1 MSFMKKSI
9 TQSSAPT
16 GSQPAVYVQIVVVTS
31 PQSTPMQVPVSPSPV
46 PVPAPL
52 NPAPEINSNKKTPWL
67 QIAYWIANII
77 GAGFAV
83 YTAIFK

>member
-1 MSFMKKSI
+1 MYTPI
-9 TQSSAPT
+9 THSSAPASAKPT
-16 GSQPAVYVQIVVVTS
+16 VYVQIVVTS
-31 PQSTPMQVPVSPSPV
+31 PQSTPMQTPVTPSPV
-46 PVPAPL
+46 QVPAPL
-52 NPAPEINSNKKTPWL
+52 YPVPEIEPKKKTPWL

>member
-1 MSFMKKSI
+1 MYTAI

-16 GSQPAVYVQIVVVTS
+16 SSQPTVNVLIVVVTS
-31 PQSTPMQVPVSPSPV
+31 LQSTPMQTPVTPSPV
-46 PVPAPL
+46 QVPAPL
-52 NPAPEINSNKKTPWL
+52 NPEPEIKPKKRTPWL